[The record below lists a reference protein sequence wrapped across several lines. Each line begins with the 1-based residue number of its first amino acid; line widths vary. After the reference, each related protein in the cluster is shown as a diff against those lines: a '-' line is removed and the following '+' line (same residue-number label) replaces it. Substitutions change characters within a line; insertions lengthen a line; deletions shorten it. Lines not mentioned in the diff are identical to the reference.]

1 MLCSKPRI
9 PKNFLY
15 WTQDEA
21 SELAGDDDM
30 MAAKAFLAA
39 AAAVAAVAEAFAENS
54 DSEGAVVAEEAAYAY
69 A

>member
-1 MLCSKPRI
+1 VLCSKPRI

-39 AAAVAAVAEAFAENS
+39 AAAAVAEAFAENS

>member
-1 MLCSKPRI
+1 MLYSKPRI
-9 PKNFLY
+9 PKNFLC

-21 SELAGDDDM
+21 SELAVDDDM

-39 AAAVAAVAEAFAENS
+39 AAVAAFAENL
-54 DSEGAVVAEEAAYAY
+54 DSEGAVVAKEAAYAY

>member
-1 MLCSKPRI
+1 MSRI
-9 PKNFLY
+9 PKNFLC

-21 SELAGDDDM
+21 SELAVDDDM

-39 AAAVAAVAEAFAENS
+39 AAAAAAFAENL

>member
-1 MLCSKPRI
+1 MLYSKPRI
-9 PKNFLY
+9 PKNFLC

-21 SELAGDDDM
+21 SELAVDDDM

-39 AAAVAAVAEAFAENS
+39 AAAAAFAENL

>member
-1 MLCSKPRI
+1 MLYSKPRI
-9 PKNFLY
+9 PKNFLC

-21 SELAGDDDM
+21 SELAVDDDM

-39 AAAVAAVAEAFAENS
+39 AAAKAFAENL

>member
-39 AAAVAAVAEAFAENS
+39 AAAAAVAEAFAENS

>member
-1 MLCSKPRI
+1 MLYSKPRI
-9 PKNFLY
+9 PKNFLC

-21 SELAGDDDM
+21 SELAVDDDM

-39 AAAVAAVAEAFAENS
+39 AAVAAFAENL

>member
-39 AAAVAAVAEAFAENS
+39 AAAAVAEAFAENS